1 MCWCAVKKLLTHSL
15 LVCWA
20 SIGGLLFE
28 PHLGECSHPI
38 KTCCCYS
45 VVSVVSWDVITV
57 EMLLLVAVMCDCEDC
72 LGRTPYASL
81 IATTVM
87 CIGVGLFC
95 GTGFRALDITLNGIF
110 EGLFKFHVSW
120 YVALFHWIFHLTAL
134 CGCFQWKYQCCA
146 TRAR

>member
-1 MCWCAVKKLLTHSL
+1 
-15 LVCWA
+15 
-20 SIGGLLFE
+20 
-28 PHLGECSHPI
+28 
-38 KTCCCYS
+38 
-45 VVSVVSWDVITV
+45 
-57 EMLLLVAVMCDCEDC
+57 MCDCEDC

-120 YVALFHWIFHLTAL
+120 YVGVLQQRLPVNLQIFVSNPLNL
-134 CGCFQWKYQCCA
+134 
-146 TRAR
+146 R